1 MPDSKAAR
9 AAQREQARLM
19 AFRGD
24 VIGIFNVSQMLIQA
38 GDQFTGHTGGEAKKH
53 RFLWIGARQ
62 RLRFGVTEL
71 QHDSGMPTQWPDVPS
86 GYRIKYEFFKL
97 GHRIALQCWRITLL

>member
-1 MPDSKAAR
+1 MPDSR
-9 AAQREQARLM
+9 AVQREQERLM

-71 QHDSGMPTQWPDVPS
+71 QYDRGMPAQWSNVPS

-97 GHRIALQCWRITLL
+97 SHMIALQCWRVTLL